1 LIRHERWPPVTATPV
16 FALAVAMVEPSF
28 GTLLVPFVGAA
39 TLVSPRPFAAVPAAI
54 AVPAITGCADE
65 KHRLALLTKAHSLPE
80 NRCVPN
86 RRHAL
91 SQARLDNGTRFVA
104 G

>member
-1 LIRHERWPPVTATPV
+1 
-16 FALAVAMVEPSF
+16 MVEPSF

-39 TLVSPRPFAAVPAAI
+39 TLLFPRLSAAIQAAI
-54 AVPAITGCADE
+54 AVPAITRCADE
-65 KHRLALLTKAHSLPE
+65 KHCLALLTGAHSLPE
-80 NRCVPN
+80 NCCVPN

-91 SQARLDNGTRFVA
+91 PPARLDSGTHFVA